1 MQKNI
6 KGGMGQMRIG
16 QSIDIHPLKENR
28 DLILGGVKIEHPLGL
43 YGHSDADVLVHA
55 IAESILGALAL
66 GDLGKHFPDTDP
78 KYKGISSIVLLEHV
92 YALMKEKGYHI
103 GNVDATILAEKPKM
117 AGYILKM
124 RENIAHSL
132 HSDIDRIS
140 IKATRGEKLGF
151 VGREEGIA
159 SMCVCLLEEEK

>member
-92 YALMKEKGYHI
+92 YALMK
-103 GNVDATILAEKPKM
+103 
-117 AGYILKM
+117 
-124 RENIAHSL
+124 
-132 HSDIDRIS
+132 
-140 IKATRGEKLGF
+140 
-151 VGREEGIA
+151 
-159 SMCVCLLEEEK
+159 